1 MRHQIAFRLFAV
13 LFAAA
18 APSLLAAE
26 ITYSQSPDPFLSF
39 EGTTGNIGFITLK
52 NTSADQ
58 TAFLTSIR
66 AVQFN
71 ATGGE
76 SDDEATNLALV
87 GPNPTALKPVQ
98 IGPNGTANIKFSW
111 DAVDTIK
118 DNDID
123 HGDWR
128 AIFSVHYLY
137 TEGTDLFTVA
147 QGNVRVADA
156 PEPSAGSLMA
166 LGIVL
171 VVVGRRRLKLPRTVG
186 LDRLAHQQQVGRR

>member
-1 MRHQIAFRLFAV
+1 MKHTTAFGLFAV
-13 LFAAA
+13 LFVAAT
-18 APSLLAAE
+18 PSLRAAE

-58 TAFLTSIR
+58 IAFITSIR
-66 AVQFN
+66 ANQFN
-71 ATGGE
+71 AIGGE

-111 DAVDTIK
+111 DAVDRIK
-118 DNDID
+118 DNDVD
-123 HGDWR
+123 FGDWG

-137 TEGTDLFTVA
+137 VDGTDLLAVA

-156 PEPSAGSLMA
+156 PEPSAGSLLAM
-166 LGIVL
+166 GIVL
-171 VVVGRRRLKLPRTVG
+171 VLAGRYRFKSRAAG
-186 LDRLAHQQQVGRR
+186 